1 MLVEFTRSRI
11 AKIQF
16 EASYSNNDLYK
27 LGLINNKEIKEFK
40 DSDIAFLN
48 SIR

>member
-1 MLVEFTRSRI
+1 MLVEFAKSRI

-27 LGLINNKEIKEFK
+27 LGLINNKENNGLEV
-40 DSDIAFLN
+40 SDYACLDI
-48 SIR
+48 IR

>member
-27 LGLINNKEIKEFK
+27 LGLINNKENNGFK
-40 DSDIAFLN
+40 DSDIAYLDT
-48 SIR
+48 IR

>member
-27 LGLINNKEIKEFK
+27 LGLINNKENNLEV
-40 DSDIAFLN
+40 SDYTCLYE
-48 SIR
+48 IR

>member
-27 LGLINNKEIKEFK
+27 LGLINNKEINEFR
-40 DSDIAFLN
+40 DSDLAYLN
-48 SIR
+48 TVR